1 MNTLANPAID
11 WVSAIAVLAAGLVL
25 GALFYVFNKRKQAST
40 LGGEADLERKDL
52 EAKRDALV
60 QQLRDAS
67 LGADERTR
75 LEVETAEV
83 LRKLD
88 KYRTPT
94 GPAPAR
100 PAVASGMNPAIKGF
114 LWGAVS
120 IAALFGLGYFVMQQA
135 KPRQE
140 GEELTG
146 SIGTPQQ
153 RAQQAPAQGNPQG
166 ASNDQMLQRLEAAVQ
181 AQPANLQ
188 LRNDLAQAYLERD
201 NLMAVF
207 QQTKFVLDQSPED
220 SRALT
225 LQGLVRMAMGE
236 SEEATKMLQRA
247 TKSAPTNL
255 DAWVSL
261 AWIYAQEN
269 RMQDAERMIAEG
281 AKQVPEQKA
290 RLEQVFGQMKA
301 QIAQDAMAQPAQ
313 GGPLPEGHPPI
324 DAAAAPASSGTPAA
338 GAGHGVRVTLDL
350 DPGAKQRT
358 GIVFVIARN
367 PAGGPPVA
375 VKRVV
380 ATTFP
385 LNVEITSADSMMGQS
400 LPPSFRI
407 EARLDADGDPLT
419 KPPTDP
425 AAMQD
430 GVAPGAS
437 VRLALK

>member
-1 MNTLANPAID
+1 MNAPAID

-25 GALFYVFNKRKQAST
+25 GALFYLFNKAKKAST

-60 QQLRDAS
+60 QQLRDPS

-88 KYRTPT
+88 KYGRTTPA
-94 GPAPAR
+94 GAPAAA
-100 PAVASGMNPAIKGF
+100 PAATSGMNPAIKGF

-120 IAALFGLGYFVMQQA
+120 IGALFGLGYFVMQQA

-140 GEELTG
+140 GEGLTG
-146 SIGTPQQ
+146 SISTPQQ
-153 RAQQAPAQGNPQG
+153 QQAQQAPAQG
-166 ASNDQMLQRLEAAVQ
+166 AANDPMLQQLEAAVQ
-181 AQPANLQ
+181 AQPGNLQ

-207 QQTKFVLDQSPED
+207 QQTKVVLDQSPED

-236 SEEATKMLQRA
+236 PEEATKMLQRA

-261 AWIYAQEN
+261 AWVYAQEN
-269 RMQDAERMIAEG
+269 RMQDAERMIAE
-281 AKQVPEQKA
+281 ASKQVPEQKA

-301 QIAQDAMAQPAQ
+301 QIARTAMAQAGQ
-313 GGPLPEGHPPI
+313 GNALPEGHPPI
-324 DAAAAPASSGTPAA
+324 DSTAAAASPTPAA
-338 GAGHGVRVTLDL
+338 SGPGVRVTLDL
-350 DPGAKQRT
+350 DPAAKQRT

-375 VKRVV
+375 VKRIV

-385 LNVEITSADSMMGQS
+385 VSVEITSADSMMGQT